1 MRIKRHCNLML
12 LASVANQVFASLAP
26 QHRLS
31 YPHGNINASI
41 LSQITRIRGGEGE
54 GSSAPPPE
62 TTYNQ
67 YTTQNQE
74 PQQMANPNFQQPPPG
89 STANDPMYEYRETVE
104 DRIDA
109 WRKQQLVSNYV
120 RCSVVINAALFCSHH
135 MLKNIYI
142 ICSHIIHHN

>member
-1 MRIKRHCNLML
+1 ML

-54 GSSAPPPE
+54 ESSTPPPE

-67 YTTQNQE
+67 YAAQNQ
-74 PQQMANPNFQQPPPG
+74 QAQMTDPNFQQTP
-89 STANDPMYEYRETVE
+89 STTANDPMYEYRETVE

-109 WRKQQLVSNYV
+109 WRKQQLVSNY
-120 RCSVVINAALFCSHH
+120 NMLLLFSCMCNKCCTFLLTSYAQ
-135 MLKNIYI
+135 KQIDQ
-142 ICSHIIHHN
+142 

>member
-1 MRIKRHCNLML
+1 MRIKRQCNNLIL
-12 LASVANQVFASLAP
+12 LASVANQVLASLAP

-31 YPHGNINASI
+31 HPHSNIHTSI

-54 GSSAPPPE
+54 GSSTPPPE

-67 YTTQNQE
+67 YAAQNQQ
-74 PQQMANPNFQQPPPG
+74 PQQQMANPNFQQPP
-89 STANDPMYEYRETVE
+89 STTTNDPMYEYRETVE

-120 RCSVVINAALFCSHH
+120 RCSVVINAALFCSHL
-135 MLKNIYI
+135 MLKNESTI
-142 ICSHIIHHN
+142 SKQFQ